1 MRRRRHQIC
10 PPMSETLFIAEA
22 VRRAG
27 CGLLL
32 DINNVFVSAANHG
45 FAALDYLADFP
56 LEHVGEVHLAGHAQ
70 QADDEGELLLID
82 SHDRPVADAVWKLF
96 DVVISQCGFDQADN
110 LFVFFSCTRIIV
122 FGTAFNRAGAVIEVL
137 CRYGECGSPDRVAI
151 GTGKLDL
158 VPSLLLQFL
167 HPMLLIIGNGCG
179 ERHGPR
185 HVEVSEGDNECFSLF
200 RRHDMAH
207 DATFVASI

>member
-1 MRRRRHQIC
+1 
-10 PPMSETLFIAEA
+10 MSETLFIAEA

-110 LFVFFSCTRIIV
+110 LFVLFSCTR
-122 FGTAFNRAGAVIEVL
+122 
-137 CRYGECGSPDRVAI
+137 
-151 GTGKLDL
+151 
-158 VPSLLLQFL
+158 
-167 HPMLLIIGNGCG
+167 
-179 ERHGPR
+179 
-185 HVEVSEGDNECFSLF
+185 SLF
-200 RRHDMAH
+200 LEPRLTERELSSKFSAAMANVVH
-207 DATFVASI
+207 RIAWRLARGNSI